1 MARCSPFLLPLF
13 LAALVAADT
22 AAGYGTSEQRRSDA
36 RECRMQH
43 ISTTRPCCSFKSEGG
58 VVELWDENED
68 QFQCAGVSAMRAT
81 IQSESMTLPNYSP
94 SPRLVY
100 IQKGQGLMGISYP
113 GCPET
118 FHSAGGA
125 YSRREE
131 ESEESQKDQHQ
142 KIHRIQ
148 QGDVVAIPPG
158 AVHWCYNDGNEELVV
173 FSVTDLR
180 NQANQLDQT
189 ERSFFLAGGRP
200 RGSGSEE
207 CEKGREISRMANI
220 IQAFDA
226 NMIADAFGIPVDLAK
241 KMQRE
246 DERGIIVKVPKGGL
260 RMIRPTAMEEKR
272 ERWSRDGPNPN
283 GMEEIYCN
291 MRIHQYLDNP
301 READVY
307 SRQAG
312 RLYSVNMH
320 KLPILRYIGMSAE
333 RGNLKSNVLF
343 GPHWTINAHT
353 VVYITRGEG
362 RTQIVSNE
370 GRTLFDENVK
380 TGDVFVIPQ
389 YFASVHRVGDGG
401 IEWVAFKTSPVP
413 MRSPIV
419 GHTSVL
425 KGMPIGVLSNAFRI
439 PEGQAQDLKC
449 KREDQMMI
457 FSPRRSP
464 RVF

>member
-1 MARCSPFLLPLF
+1 MARCSPFLLHLF
-13 LAALVAADT
+13 LAALIAADT
-22 AAGYGTSEQRRSDA
+22 AVGYGTSEQRRSDA
-36 RECRMQH
+36 RQCRMQH

-58 VVELWDENED
+58 ITELWDENED

-118 FHSAGGA
+118 FHSAGGLLQA
-125 YSRREE
+125 RGRVREGE
-131 ESEESQKDQHQ
+131 PEGPASEDPQDSAGSQGRVEDDQA
-142 KIHRIQ
+142 HR
-148 QGDVVAIPPG
+148 
-158 AVHWCYNDGNEELVV
+158 Y
-173 FSVTDLR
+173 
-180 NQANQLDQT
+180 
-189 ERSFFLAGGRP
+189 GG
-200 RGSGSEE
+200 EA
-207 CEKGREISRMANI
+207 RE
-220 IQAFDA
+220 
-226 NMIADAFGIPVDLAK
+226 G
-241 KMQRE
+241 
-246 DERGIIVKVPKGGL
+246 
-260 RMIRPTAMEEKR
+260 
-272 ERWSRDGPNPN
+272 SRDGPNPN

-380 TGDVFVIPQ
+380 MGDVFVIPQ
-389 YFASVHRVGDGG
+389 YFASMHKVGDNGV
-401 IEWVAFKTSPVP
+401 EWVAFKTSPVP

-419 GHTSVL
+419 GHASVF
-425 KGMPIGVLSNAFRI
+425 KGCQSG
-439 PEGQAQDLKC
+439 
-449 KREDQMMI
+449 
-457 FSPRRSP
+457 
-464 RVF
+464 

>member
-148 QGDVVAIPPG
+148 QGDVVAIPP
-158 AVHWCYNDGNEELVV
+158 
-173 FSVTDLR
+173 
-180 NQANQLDQT
+180 
-189 ERSFFLAGGRP
+189 SFFLAGGRP